1 MAALNKLVENEVDT
15 DEKREMLASVGL
27 IMPHL
32 ETTLARFEEAGLGKY
47 VLPEVQKKYMLR
59 GSFISSKVLR
69 MSRFGQ
75 AHREDSTGEGL
86 GHRGLGRLFRV
97 KSHSHL
103 HHFISFSFHCHSI
116 SILFQ

>member
-1 MAALNKLVENEVDT
+1 MAALNKLVENGVET

-59 GSFISSKVLR
+59 
-69 MSRFGQ
+69 
-75 AHREDSTGEGL
+75 REPHDL
-86 GHRGLGRLFRV
+86 GV
-97 KSHSHL
+97 
-103 HHFISFSFHCHSI
+103 I
-116 SILFQ
+116 SIDDFTFAACHVEFMFQVMFRKELQGV

>member
-59 GSFISSKVLR
+59 RSRNISLGR
-69 MSRFGQ
+69 IFFWMSRFGQ

-97 KSHSHL
+97 TFHWT
-103 HHFISFSFHCHSI
+103 FTSFHSI